1 MLEVI
6 DKKEGFDSKIDSK
19 FSGDIRKTPFLK
31 AFLGFGRT
39 SNPSFSVATGK
50 DARGIFFVD
59 KISMERNVVF
69 IIRSFMYDS

>member
-1 MLEVI
+1 MR
-6 DKKEGFDSKIDSK
+6 DARKKEALIPKLIPN

-31 AFLGFGRT
+31 AFFGFGRT

>member
-31 AFLGFGRT
+31 AFFGFGRT
-39 SNPSFSVATGK
+39 SNPSFSV
-50 DARGIFFVD
+50 
-59 KISMERNVVF
+59 E
-69 IIRSFMYDS
+69 